1 MFYQF
6 QMPRHPLARFAAAL
20 VGAVVLVALFTVG
33 LFAFAFLVVV
43 GAVWLLARNL
53 WPGKRETVEAHR
65 GPASPE
71 ILEGEF
77 TVVEE
82 RKD

>member
-1 MFYQF
+1 MFHTF
-6 QMPRHPLARFAAAL
+6 PMPRHPLARLAL
-20 VGAVVLVALFTVG
+20 AIVGAVVLAALFTVG
-33 LFAFAFLVVV
+33 LFAFAFLVVA
-43 GAVWLLARNL
+43 GAVWLLARSL
-53 WPGKRETVEAHR
+53 WPGRRGTVETHR
-65 GPASPE
+65 EPASPE